1 MIVIISFVL
10 LTMVSLFLSSSLFLH
25 QHLHYYALLPFLLF
39 VSSSSRLLFVFC
51 SFLSLLLTFSLLLRC
66 FSCHLLRSCTFY
78 KWLCACLL
86 FAAVW
91 RARGTTTRVSL
102 AYFAVTSFACFFPSI
117 MLHCVY
123 YACFD
128 HAVLCC
134 ITAYYACYDSKNPAA
149 LCCTTCYACF
159 VCCIGLQYPSAHAAQ
174 HKTADILFILQR
186 FRARD
191 SDSETVNNLSNS
203 KPVLSWES
211 RNLSSNRTLDLLRRS
226 LTASRYPNHFSV
238 TP

>member
-1 MIVIISFVL
+1 
-10 LTMVSLFLSSSLFLH
+10 MVSLFLSSSLFLH

-78 KWLCACLL
+78 KWLCACLI

-128 HAVLCC
+128 QAVLCC
-134 ITAYYACYDSKNPAA
+134 ITRTMLATIPRILLHCAAPHATLASFAA
-149 LCCTTCYACF
+149 LGC
-159 VCCIGLQYPSAHAAQ
+159 S
-174 HKTADILFILQR
+174 ILLPMLHSIKQLTFSS
-186 FRARD
+186 FFRD
-191 SDSETVNNLSNS
+191 SEREIQRL
-203 KPVLSWES
+203 KL
-211 RNLSSNRTLDLLRRS
+211 
-226 LTASRYPNHFSV
+226 
-238 TP
+238 